1 MLGVLAQGYSVALTV
16 AGLAGLGWSWTA
28 RGHGSGAVQ
37 AAAVAL
43 SAATVLVS
51 LVPAWHGVVAAR
63 RHQVRLSLRAYGSR
77 PTWLARRAAESLPYA
92 NPPDV
97 PDGLWLDVWLPRDGS
112 ATGALGGRAAV
123 VTVHGGGWISGGR
136 GGVARWNEWLADRG
150 FVVFDVDYRLAPP
163 PRWYDAVDDVR
174 GALAWVRDHAE
185 HYGVDAGRLA
195 LLGYSAGAHLALCT
209 AFAGPDADPVAGRVA
224 AVAALY
230 PITDLTSAHG
240 RRRPRWSAEIDRE
253 QTEQFLGGPV
263 TTELGA
269 ASRASPLLRADRQ
282 APPAFVA
289 HGTADQL
296 VPIGQSRALRARLQE
311 LGVEHEVL
319 ELSGANHAYDLV
331 WGAWS
336 TQVTRELLRRFLDRH
351 VGAPR

>member
-1 MLGVLAQGYSVALTV
+1 MLGVLAQGYSLTVTV
-16 AGLAGLGWSWTA
+16 AGLAGVGWAWAA

-37 AAAVAL
+37 PAAVAL

-51 LVPAWHGVVAAR
+51 LVPVWHGVVAAR
-63 RHQVRLSLRAYGSR
+63 RHQVRLSVRAYGSR
-77 PTWLARRAAESLPYA
+77 PTWLARRAPESLPYA
-92 NPPDV
+92 SPPDV
-97 PDGLWLDVWLPRDGS
+97 PDGLWLDAWLPRDRS
-112 ATGALGGRAAV
+112 ALGGRAGV
-123 VTVHGGGWISGGR
+123 VTVHGGGWNSGGR
-136 GGVARWNEWLADRG
+136 GGVARWNEWLADCG

-174 GALAWVRDHAE
+174 AALAWVRDHAE

-209 AFAGPDADPVAGRVA
+209 AFAEADADPMAGRVA
-224 AVAALY
+224 AVAAFY

-240 RRRPRWSAEIDRE
+240 RRRPRWSAELDRE
-253 QTEQFLGGPV
+253 QTEQFLGGPA
-263 TTELGA
+263 TAELEA
-269 ASRASPLLRADRQ
+269 ASRASPLLRADRR
-282 APPAFVA
+282 APPTFMA
-289 HGTADQL
+289 HGAADQL

-311 LGVEHEVL
+311 LGVEHEIL
-319 ELSGANHAYDLV
+319 ELGGANHAYDLA

-351 VGAPR
+351 VGPPR